1 MIGDWGF
8 GIWDFLDLGFEIVSI
23 WDMGL
28 RIWDFLDLGFGIS
41 DFGLIRMMV
50 PHF

>member
-8 GIWDFLDLGFEIVSI
+8 RIWDFLDFGFEIVSI

-41 DFGLIRMMV
+41 DLGLIRMMV